1 MVKSSSAGFTL
12 LASCILFIIIVVLNL
27 ILYLI
32 LLVYLCKAPRGL
44 FWYFCAIQAPHII
57 IIRGGFK
64 TQLPVDRR
72 FRPISIV
79 LNNDNRPEPDG
90 TAGQPAVGF

>member
-12 LASCILFIIIVVLNL
+12 LASCILFVIIVVLNL

-44 FWYFCAIQAPHII
+44 FWHFCTIQAPHII
-57 IIRGGFK
+57 FIILA
-64 TQLPVDRR
+64 TM
-72 FRPISIV
+72 ISV
-79 LNNDNRPEPDG
+79 WADEG
-90 TAGQPAVGF
+90 TT